1 MRLKLC
7 LSATLALSLVSTAAT
22 AETLP
27 LPSVDYE
34 MTAKVFGGGTMSS
47 RHAGGKIRTEVQ
59 VPGMPGPMVGIIDLK
74 AKKMV
79 GLMSLPGQPPMAM
92 EIEIGDDPSM
102 GFAVGEGERTGTGSI
117 AGEACDL
124 WKIKAQSEQDKEFNG
139 TACITKDGIPLS
151 MEGTIE
157 GKRERFFEA
166 TALKRG
172 PQDPKLF
179 VIPANVQK
187 MPMPDVK
194 GRK

>member
-1 MRLKLC
+1 MRLKFC
-7 LSATLALSLVSTAAT
+7 LSAALALSLCHTAASADT
-22 AETLP
+22 IP

-34 MTAKVFGGGTMSS
+34 LNAKVFGGGTMSS
-47 RHAGGKIRTEVQ
+47 RHAAGKMRTEVQ
-59 VPGMPGPMVGIIDLK
+59 APGMPAPMIGIIDLK

-92 EIEIGDDPSM
+92 EIEVGDDPSM
-102 GFAVGEGERTGTGSI
+102 GFAMGEGQRTGTGSI
-117 AGEACDL
+117 AGESCDL
-124 WKIKAQSEQDKEFNG
+124 WTIKPQSEEDKEFNG
-139 TACITKDGIPLS
+139 VVCITKDGIPLS

-166 TALKRG
+166 TSLKRG

-179 VIPANVQK
+179 VVPANVQK
-187 MPMPDVK
+187 IPMPDVK

>member
-1 MRLKLC
+1 MRLKFF
-7 LSATLALSLVSTAAT
+7 LSAALALCSAA
-22 AETLP
+22 ALADTLP

-34 MTAKVFGGGTMSS
+34 MTAKVFGGGSMSS

-59 VPGMPGPMVGIIDLK
+59 APGMPAPMIGIIDLK

-92 EIEIGDDPSM
+92 EIDIGDDPSM
-102 GFAVGEGERTGTGSI
+102 GFAVGEGERAGTGTI
-117 AGEACDL
+117 AGESCDL
-124 WKIKAQSEQDKEFNG
+124 WKIRPQSDEDREFNG
-139 TACITKDGIPLS
+139 VACITRDGIPLS

-166 TALKRG
+166 TSLKRG
-172 PQDPKLF
+172 AQDPKLF
-179 VIPANVQK
+179 VVPANVQK
-187 MPMPDVK
+187 MPMPDMK